1 MHEAFGTWLRE
12 GDRPRPLSP
21 TTIHEYE
28 RQIAA
33 FATWLTEALDLP
45 WAATSISAYRMA
57 SYLQYLQTVA
67 QRAPATQLKAVTAL
81 RVFGTWLV
89 ETGKTADNPARRL
102 RAQPE
107 QPQPPKALT
116 PRIVQ
121 RVLDAAYH
129 TGDLRDA
136 VVLELLATSGMRA
149 SEVAGIQC
157 ADLERGSRTMWVRI
171 QGKGGKVRR
180 VPLPKHV
187 GQLVDQ
193 YLAQRGAS
201 AAAVPRTG
209 PLLMG
214 QRGGITRTTINDIV
228 AAVVQRAALTP
239 AERAQVTPH
248 AFRHTVATTL
258 VRQRDIVTAADILGH
273 TTINTTRRYAKAT
286 AQDLEAAVEALVSAV
301 PRQHPSAGA
310 PAPGNHKEPHDA

>member
-1 MHEAFGTWLRE
+1 MHEAFGTWLRQ

-21 TTIHEYE
+21 TTIQEYE
-28 RQIAA
+28 RQVAA
-33 FATWLTEALDLP
+33 FATWLTIALEVP
-45 WAATSISAYRMA
+45 WAATSISARRMA
-57 SYLQYLQTVA
+57 SYLQYLQTVV

-81 RVFGTWLV
+81 RMFGTWLV
-89 ETGKTADNPARRL
+89 ETGQTADNPARRL
-102 RAQPE
+102 RAQAE
-107 QPQPPKALT
+107 QPQPPKALD

-129 TGDLRDA
+129 SGDLRDA

-157 ADLERGSRTMWVRI
+157 DDLERGSRTMWVRI
-171 QGKGGKVRR
+171 CGKGGKVRR

-193 YLAQRGAS
+193 YLAQR
-201 AAAVPRTG
+201 AAPRTG

-248 AFRHTVATTL
+248 AFRHTVATAL
-258 VRQRDIVTAADILGH
+258 VRQRDIVTAADLLGH
-273 TTINTTRRYAKAT
+273 TNINTTRRYAKAT
-286 AQDLEAAVEALVSAV
+286 AQDLEAAVEALASAA
-301 PRQHPSAGA
+301 PLRQPSAGD
-310 PAPGNHKEPHDA
+310 PLPPRRPKEPHDA